1 MGGERKKRK
10 WTRKMGKYCQW
21 VIPRGE
27 MEVTHKSKKWCSN
40 SLVINERQIKAMR
53 YRFIST
59 RGTKRELENSRWLGA
74 SEKWKSFCH
83 AGSANWYRCS
93 EKKSGR
99 TGDVGDAKTQ
109 QPASQPGGC
118 APERFQVL
126 KEPCSKMFTEAML
139 WKWDA
144 GVIRGAV
151 TLGIFGCVLCSAVQQ
166 EDLWVRCTCSRVCWV
181 PKQRKH
187 KKILRPIQTCK
198 FKTHDRAAVCAL

>member
-1 MGGERKKRK
+1 MERERKRRK

-27 MEVTHKSKKWCSN
+27 MEVTHRSKKRCSN
-40 SLVINERQIKAMR
+40 SLVINGRQIKAMR

-74 SEKWKSFCH
+74 SEKWKSFRH
-83 AGSANWYRCS
+83 AGSANWYRRS
-93 EKKSGR
+93 GKKSGR
-99 TGDVGDAKTQ
+99 TGDVGDAKIQ

-118 APERFQVL
+118 APERFQVH

-139 WKWDA
+139 WKW
-144 GVIRGAV
+144 GTGAI
-151 TLGIFGCVLCSAVQQ
+151 TLGIFGCVLCGAVQQ

-181 PKQRKH
+181 LKQRKH
-187 KKILRPIQTCK
+187 KKILRPIQPCK